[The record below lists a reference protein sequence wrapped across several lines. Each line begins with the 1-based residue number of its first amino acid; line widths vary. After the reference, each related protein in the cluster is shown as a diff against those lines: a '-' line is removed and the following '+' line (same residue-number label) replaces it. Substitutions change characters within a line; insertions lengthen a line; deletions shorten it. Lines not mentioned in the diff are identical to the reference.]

1 MDDGRMTEPADA
13 LVLTAAEAEVMNVIW
28 DQFPASVAD
37 VVERLPRE
45 LAYTTV
51 MTTVR
56 ILENKGFV
64 AQCGKRGRAFL
75 YEPAVDRNAV
85 QGSMSQEVAKRLFGG
100 SVKSL
105 VLNLVRDE
113 SISADDLAEVKRLIE
128 ELEAAK

>member
-1 MDDGRMTEPADA
+1 MKDQSEP

-28 DQFPASVAD
+28 DHPSTSVAD
-37 VVERLPRE
+37 IVPRLPRE

-56 ILENKGFV
+56 ILENKHFIK
-64 AQCGKRGRAFL
+64 QCGKRGRAFL
-75 YEPAVDRNAV
+75 YEPTVDRHAA
-85 QGSMSQEVAKRLFGG
+85 QGSMSQEVANRLFGG

-113 SISADDLAEVKRLIE
+113 AISADDLAEVKRLIE
-128 ELEAAK
+128 ELEAGR

>member
-1 MDDGRMTEPADA
+1 MKDPTET

-28 DQFPASVAD
+28 DHPPASVAD
-37 VVERLPRE
+37 IVPRLPRE

-56 ILENKGFV
+56 ILEDKGFIE
-64 AQCGKRGRAFL
+64 QCGKRGRAFL
-75 YEPAVDRNAV
+75 YQATIDRHVA
-85 QGSMSQEVAKRLFGG
+85 QGSMSQEVANRLFGG

-113 SISADDLAEVKRLIE
+113 AISADDLAEVKRLIE
-128 ELEAAK
+128 ELEASK

>member
-1 MDDGRMTEPADA
+1 MNDQTET

-28 DQFPASVAD
+28 DRTPTSVAD
-37 VVERLPRE
+37 IVPRLPRE

-56 ILENKGFV
+56 ILETKGFIE
-64 AQCGKRGRAFL
+64 QCGKRGRAFL
-75 YEPAVDRNAV
+75 YEATVERNAA

-113 SISADDLAEVKRLIE
+113 TISADDLAEVKRLIE
-128 ELEAAK
+128 ELEAKK

>member
-1 MDDGRMTEPADA
+1 MKDQSEPF
-13 LVLTAAEAEVMNVIW
+13 VLTAAEAEVMNVIW
-28 DQFPASVAD
+28 DHPTTTVAD
-37 VVERLPRE
+37 IVPRLPRE

-56 ILENKGFV
+56 ILEDKGFIE
-64 AQCGKRGRAFL
+64 QCGKRGRAFL
-75 YEPAVDRNAV
+75 YEATIDRNAA

-113 SISADDLAEVKRLIE
+113 AISADDLAEVKRLIE
-128 ELEAAK
+128 ELEAGR

>member
-1 MDDGRMTEPADA
+1 MKDQTET

-28 DQFPASVAD
+28 DRTPTSVAD
-37 VVERLPRE
+37 IVPRLPRE

-56 ILENKGFV
+56 ILENKGFIE
-64 AQCGKRGRAFL
+64 QCGKRGRAFL
-75 YEPAVDRNAV
+75 YQATVDRDAA

-113 SISADDLAEVKRLIE
+113 TISADDLAEVKRLIE
-128 ELEAAK
+128 ELEAGK

>member
-1 MDDGRMTEPADA
+1 MKDQSEPF
-13 LVLTAAEAEVMNVIW
+13 VLTAAEAEVMNVIW
-28 DQFPASVAD
+28 DHPTTTVAD
-37 VVERLPRE
+37 IVPRLPRD

-56 ILENKGFV
+56 ILEDKGFIE
-64 AQCGKRGRAFL
+64 QCGKRGRAFL
-75 YEPAVDRNAV
+75 YEATIDRNAA

-113 SISADDLAEVKRLIE
+113 AISADDLAEVKRLIE
-128 ELEAAK
+128 ELEAGR

>member
-1 MDDGRMTEPADA
+1 MKDQTET

-28 DQFPASVAD
+28 DRTPTSVAD
-37 VVERLPRE
+37 IVPRLPRE

-56 ILENKGFV
+56 ILETKGFV

-75 YEPAVDRNAV
+75 YRATVDRDAA
-85 QGSMSQEVAKRLFGG
+85 QGSMSQEVANRLFGG

-113 SISADDLAEVKRLIE
+113 TISADDLAEVKRLIE
-128 ELEAAK
+128 ELEAGK